1 MGSDPV
7 TLSGV
12 ISLSR
17 AIDGFETYVADERR
31 FSPRTV
37 LAYRSDLD
45 RFADFWEREFAHES
59 AAKTSL
65 AKVDTLAVRSYLAYL
80 HRARLS
86 NRSLARHLS
95 TLRSFFRW
103 ACREGHLEKNPAKGL
118 PSPRVPKTLPRA
130 MTLPD
135 TERLLSADESETLVP
150 ERERALFELLYATGL
165 RVSEAAGL
173 DCEDVDLS
181 ERLARVT
188 GKGSRER
195 IVPFGEIAADALRAY
210 LPSRAALRHR
220 ARDRESEAG
229 EPLFVNARGG
239 RLTPR
244 SMARLLKRRLRA
256 AGLPEEISPHA
267 LRHTF
272 ATHLLQAGADLR
284 AIQEL
289 LGHASL
295 STTQKY
301 THLDAAR
308 LREVYRNAHPKA

>member
-1 MGSDPV
+1 
-7 TLSGV
+7 V

-17 AIDGFETYVADERR
+17 AIDGFSSYVADERR

-37 LAYRSDLD
+37 LAYRTDLK
-45 RFADFWEREFAHES
+45 RFTDFWEGEFANAPAGRTPLS
-59 AAKTSL
+59 R
-65 AKVDTLAVRSYLAYL
+65 VDALAVRSYLASL

-103 ACREGHLEKNPAKGL
+103 ACREEHLEKNPARGL
-118 PSPRVPKTLPRA
+118 PSPRLPKTLPRA

-135 TERLLSADESETLVP
+135 TERLLAAEDEGFVP

-173 DCEDVDLS
+173 DLEDVELS
-181 ERLARVT
+181 SRLVRVT

-195 IVPFGEIAADALRAY
+195 IVPFGEAAEDALREY
-210 LPSRAALRHR
+210 LPPRAELR
-220 ARDRESEAG
+220 ARAGDGDPSAG

-256 AGLPEEISPHA
+256 AGLPAEISPHA

-272 ATHLLQAGADLR
+272 ATHLLEAGADLR

>member
-1 MGSDPV
+1 M
-7 TLSGV
+7 
-12 ISLSR
+12 ISLSG
-17 AIDGFETYVADERR
+17 AIEDFLSSLAHERR
-31 FSPRTV
+31 SSPRTV
-37 LAYRSDLD
+37 LAYRTDLE
-45 RFADFWEREFAHES
+45 RFVAFWESEFANRP
-59 AAKTSL
+59 AARTRLSE
-65 AKVDTLAVRSYLAYL
+65 VDTLAARSHLASL
-80 HRARLS
+80 HRSRLS

-103 ACREGHLEKNPAKGL
+103 ACREGLLSKSPVRGL
-118 PSPRVPKTLPRA
+118 PSPRVGKTLPRA
-130 MTLPD
+130 MTLAD
-135 TERLLSADESETLVP
+135 TESLLETEDEGSFP

-173 DCEDVDLS
+173 DLDDVDLDS
-181 ERLARVT
+181 RVARAL
-188 GKGSRER
+188 GKGGKER
-195 IVPFGEIAADALRAY
+195 IVPFGEPARDAIRDYLPVRGRLRRDLAAEADATR
-210 LPSRAALRHR
+210 
-220 ARDRESEAG
+220 

-239 RLTPR
+239 RLTTR

-256 AGLPEEISPHA
+256 AGLPARISPHA

-284 AIQEL
+284 SIQEL

-308 LREVYRNAHPKA
+308 LREVYRRAHPRA

>member
-1 MGSDPV
+1 M
-7 TLSGV
+7 

-17 AIDGFETYVADERR
+17 AIDGFERYVADERR

-37 LAYRSDLD
+37 LAYRSDLE
-45 RFADFWEREFAHES
+45 RFADFWEKEFAHEN

-65 AKVDTLAVRSYLAYL
+65 SKLDTLAVRSYLAAL
-80 HRARLS
+80 HRAKLS
-86 NRSLARHLS
+86 NRSISRHLS

-103 ACREGHLEKNPAKGL
+103 ACREGHLAANPAKGL

-130 MTLPD
+130 LTLPD
-135 TERLLSADESETLVP
+135 TERLLDADEEETLAP

-173 DCEDVDLS
+173 DLEDVDFGS
-181 ERLARVT
+181 RLVRVT
-188 GKGSRER
+188 GKGRRER
-195 IVPFGEIAADALRAY
+195 IVPFGEAAEDALRAY
-210 LPSRAALRHR
+210 LPSRDALRHR
-220 ARDRESEAG
+220 GRGHEHGSE

-239 RLTPR
+239 RLTSR

-308 LREVYRNAHPKA
+308 LREVYRSAHPKA

>member
-1 MGSDPV
+1 M
-7 TLSGV
+7 
-12 ISLSR
+12 ISLAR
-17 AIDGFETYVADERR
+17 AIDGFTAHVAEERR

-37 LAYRSDLD
+37 EAYRRDLE
-45 RFADFWEREFAHES
+45 RFAAFWEREFANAE
-59 AAKTSL
+59 AAKTPLS
-65 AKVDTLAVRSYLAYL
+65 KIDTLAVRSYLAHL
-80 HRARLS
+80 HRDRLA

-103 ACREGHLEKNPAKGL
+103 ACREGHLDKNPARGL

-130 MTLPD
+130 MSLPD
-135 TERLLSADESETLVP
+135 TERLLAAEEEEAFVP
-150 ERERALFELLYATGL
+150 ERERALFELLYATGI

-173 DCEDVDLS
+173 DLVDVDFS
-181 ERLARVT
+181 SRLVRVM

-195 IVPFGEIAADALRAY
+195 IVPFGDAAAEALREY
-210 LPSRAALRHR
+210 LPSRDALRHR
-220 ARDRESEAG
+220 SGRESARG
-229 EPLFVNARGG
+229 GQPLFVNARGG

-308 LREVYRNAHPKA
+308 LAEVYRNAHPKA

>member
-1 MGSDPV
+1 M
-7 TLSGV
+7 

-17 AIDGFETYVADERR
+17 AIDGFLTYIADERR

-37 LAYRSDLD
+37 LAYRTDLE
-45 RFADFWEREFAHES
+45 RFTNFWETEFANEQ
-59 AAKTSL
+59 AGRTPL
-65 AKVDTLAVRSYLAYL
+65 TRIDTLTVRSYLAHL
-80 HRARLS
+80 HRARLA

-103 ACREGHLEKNPAKGL
+103 ACREGHLEKNPARGL
-118 PSPRVPKTLPRA
+118 PSPRTPRTLPRA
-130 MTLPD
+130 LTLPD
-135 TERLLSADESETLVP
+135 TERLLSAEEEGPVP

-173 DCEDVDLS
+173 DLEDVDFS
-181 ERLARVT
+181 ARLLRVT

-195 IVPFGEIAADALRAY
+195 IVPFGETAADALREY
-210 LPSRAALRHR
+210 LPSRAALRSGVEE
-220 ARDRESEAG
+220 DDPESG

-239 RLTPR
+239 RLTTR

-256 AGLPEEISPHA
+256 AGLPAEISPHA

-308 LREVYRNAHPKA
+308 LREVYRQSHPKA

>member
-1 MGSDPV
+1 
-7 TLSGV
+7 V
-12 ISLSR
+12 ISLAR
-17 AIDGFETYVADERR
+17 AIDGFQSYVADERR

-37 LAYRSDLD
+37 EAYRRDLE
-45 RFADFWEREFAHES
+45 RFAGFWEEEFANQP
-59 AAKTSL
+59 AGKTPL
-65 AKVDTLAVRSYLAYL
+65 YKVDTLAVRSYLAYL
-80 HRARLS
+80 HRDRLV
-86 NRSLARHLS
+86 NRTLARHLS

-103 ACREGHLEKNPAKGL
+103 ACREGHLEKNPARGL
-118 PSPRVPKTLPRA
+118 LSPRVPKTLPRA

-135 TERLLSADESETLVP
+135 TERLLAAEDDEGFVP

-173 DCEDVDLS
+173 DLSDVDFS
-181 ERLARVT
+181 SRLVRVT

-195 IVPFGEIAADALRAY
+195 IVPFGESAGEALRAY
-210 LPSRAALRHR
+210 FPSRDALRHR
-220 ARDRESEAG
+220 AGADAGAG

-256 AGLPEEISPHA
+256 AGLPEEISPHS

-308 LREVYRNAHPKA
+308 LVEVYRNAHPKA

>member
-1 MGSDPV
+1 MGLP
-7 TLSGV
+7 
-12 ISLSR
+12 
-17 AIDGFETYVADERR
+17 
-31 FSPRTV
+31 
-37 LAYRSDLD
+37 
-45 RFADFWEREFAHES
+45 
-59 AAKTSL
+59 
-65 AKVDTLAVRSYLAYL
+65 
-80 HRARLS
+80 
-86 NRSLARHLS
+86 
-95 TLRSFFRW
+95 
-103 ACREGHLEKNPAKGL
+103 EGHLEKNPARGL
-118 PSPRVPKTLPRA
+118 PSPRIPRTLPRA
-130 MTLPD
+130 LTLPD
-135 TERLLSADESETLVP
+135 TERLLAADAEEDGLIP

-173 DCEDVDLS
+173 DLEDVDFS
-181 ERLARVT
+181 ARLVRVT

-195 IVPFGEIAADALRAY
+195 IVPFGETAAEALREY
-210 LPSRAALRHR
+210 LPSRAALRARVARRR
-220 ARDRESEAG
+220 ARPESG

-239 RLTPR
+239 RLTTR

-308 LREVYRNAHPKA
+308 LREVYRQSHPKA

>member
-1 MGSDPV
+1 
-7 TLSGV
+7 V

-17 AIDGFETYVADERR
+17 AIDGFESHVADERR

-37 LAYRSDLD
+37 LAYRTDLD
-45 RFADFWEREFAHES
+45 RFTDFWETEFAHEP
-59 AAKTSL
+59 AGKTPLSR
-65 AKVDTLAVRSYLAYL
+65 VDTLAVRSYLAHL
-80 HRARLS
+80 HRGRLA

-103 ACREGHLEKNPAKGL
+103 ACREGHLQKNPARGL
-118 PSPRVPKTLPRA
+118 PSPRIPRTLPRA
-130 MTLPD
+130 LTLPD
-135 TERLLSADESETLVP
+135 TERLLDAREETLVP

-173 DCEDVDLS
+173 DVEDVDLS
-181 ERLARVT
+181 ARLLRVT
-188 GKGSRER
+188 GKGNRER
-195 IVPFGEIAADALRAY
+195 IVPFGETALEALREY
-210 LPSRAALRHR
+210 LPSRAALRHGVE
-220 ARDRESEAG
+220 DDDPESG

-239 RLTPR
+239 RLTTR